1 MTEVKR
7 LLIMSLLVTLFPFAV
22 LGQQTS
28 AVTGVVTDTTGA
40 VISGVEVKITDTKTA
55 AEQSTKTNEHGV
67 YLFAKAAPGTGY
79 KLTFSAQGFDTV
91 VLANV
96 TLGVGITETYNAR
109 MSVGQVTNMVTVTS
123 SGEATLNT
131 TDASIGNVISARR
144 LHDLPIQF
152 RNSPAALIGLQ
163 PGVIGDN
170 VGTANINRVGSV
182 TGARA
187 DQGNITVD
195 GIDTNDQATGQFSVT
210 IGNAPIDSIQEFR
223 AISTNPA
230 ASEGR
235 SSGGQV
241 EMVTKGGGNDFHGNV
256 REYNRTALTAANT
269 FFNNRTIELNTG
281 KSIPRP
287 QLTRNQFGGSLGG
300 PIKKNNLF
308 FFFDYEGRRD
318 AQGISY
324 LRNVPLNHFRNGGL
338 AYLNNAADCPTDAR
352 LDTRPECV
360 TILTPAQVAFLDP
373 KGIGANQ
380 ALLSFINQRYPVA
393 NDLTS
398 GNGINTGGFRFNA
411 PTHRADNTY
420 TTRIDWNATEK
431 QKVFGR
437 FAIGRTTQTD
447 TVNTVAQQFPG
458 DPETAQILVKD
469 YVWIVGHTWT
479 PKTSV
484 VNQAIVGV
492 ARSGAEFPVKFAPS
506 SPNSFAFGTNAL
518 GLAAP
523 FARISSQDRFI
534 LVPTIRDDLTWTK
547 SSHTLTFGGVF
558 KPIDSKSGII
568 NDFNLPTIGIGGLT
582 TALNP
587 SLRPANIGA
596 DDTGTAVDNYDAAF
610 AFLLGRYAS
619 IASNFNY
626 DISGNALALGTGKKR
641 DFRYNEYEVYAQ
653 DSWRARSSLTLTY
666 GLRWQYYA
674 PPYEVNK
681 FQAGNDVDFR
691 NLFDLRQLNAVRG
704 ISGPTAEPFL
714 RYDLIGKANDAR
726 GYYEPDLNNFAPRL
740 SFAWNPSFKNGFL
753 GKVFGDR
760 KTVIRGGGSVA
771 YERVSGG
778 LTFIQ
783 DQVTYLFDTTKTT
796 PFGSSNARAALQN
809 DPRFTSISSLPVQN
823 VAPPIT
829 RPATPFVD
837 SAGIP
842 TGQAT
847 GEGNYVLDQQFR
859 IPYSTQYSFG
869 FQRELPGNFLLEM
882 AYVGRQGRKL
892 FTQVDSAQVLDF
904 KDPASGQFMLAAFN
918 AVQAQIQSGAEVTP
932 QPWIENQM
940 GAALGAPCEDALGAP
955 CTTFL
960 AAVIPNL
967 FKTGNSASIV
977 NVLYA
982 NGLLNPNVGM
992 SGQFA
997 ANAYITSLGSSSYN
1011 GMLLSLRKR
1020 FSRGLEFDFNYTV
1033 SRSIDN
1039 QSSVSNTVFG
1049 GLVCDARN
1057 LRVCRGSSDFDI
1069 RHLINAHGIYELPFG
1084 RGRRLGGN
1092 APGWLNA
1099 IIGGWEV
1106 SGIVGARSGLPFS
1119 TTTNSFPIS
1128 LAVDSPAALNN
1139 GAANAL
1145 REKIHDGD
1153 SAIQFFSDPK
1163 TALDA
1168 LRYPHHG
1175 ETGNRNVLRGPRF
1188 WNVDTALLKTFTM
1201 PWSEGHK
1208 LIFRWESYNAFNH
1221 NVFALPNADISLP
1234 EFGQITGSASAPRV
1248 MQFALRYEF

>member
-7 LLIMSLLVTLFPFAV
+7 LLIMSLLVMLFPFAV

-40 VISGVEVKITDTKTA
+40 VISGVEVKLTDTKTA

-67 YLFAKAAPGTGY
+67 YLFAKAAPGAGY

-109 MSVGQVTNMVTVTS
+109 MSVGQVTNTVTVTS

-241 EMVTKGGGNDFHGNV
+241 ELVTKGGGNDFHGNV

-338 AYLNNAADCPTDAR
+338 AYLNNTANCPTDAR

-360 TILTPAQVAFLDP
+360 TILTPAQVAFRDP
-373 KGIGANQ
+373 KGVGANQ

-484 VNQAIVGV
+484 VNQATVGA

-568 NDFNLPTIGIGGLT
+568 NDFNFPTIGIGGLT

-626 DISGNALALGTGKKR
+626 DISGKALALGTGKKR

-691 NLFDLRQLNAVRG
+691 NLFNLRQLNAARG

-714 RYDLIGKANDAR
+714 HYDLIGKANDAR

-796 PFGSSNARAALQN
+796 PFGSSNARAALLN

-823 VAPPIT
+823 VASPIA

-940 GAALGAPCEDALGAP
+940 GAALGAPCEDAFGAP

-982 NGLLNPNVGM
+982 NGLINPNVGM

-1106 SGIVGARSGLPFS
+1106 SGIVGVRSGLPFS

-1145 REKIHDGD
+1145 QEKIHDSD
-1153 SAIQFFSDPK
+1153 SAIQFFSDSK

-1168 LRYPHHG
+1168 LRYPRHG

-1221 NVFALPNADISLP
+1221 NVFALPNAGISLP